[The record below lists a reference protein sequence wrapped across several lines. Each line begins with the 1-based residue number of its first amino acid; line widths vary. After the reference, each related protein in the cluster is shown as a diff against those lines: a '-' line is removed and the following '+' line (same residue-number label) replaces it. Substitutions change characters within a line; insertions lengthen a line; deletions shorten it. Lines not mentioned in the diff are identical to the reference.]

1 MQKFARAQ
9 VGKSFNKGGM
19 YRASLPLLWRGSDG
33 EQRNGTWFCSELTAA
48 ILQAGGLIS
57 QYNPGSISPNFL
69 LDLCVAQEGLRAS
82 LTANRYK
89 LCANQQTLVASMNR
103 GLKR

>member
-48 ILQAGGLIS
+48 I
-57 QYNPGSISPNFL
+57 
-69 LDLCVAQEGLRAS
+69 
-82 LTANRYK
+82 
-89 LCANQQTLVASMNR
+89 
-103 GLKR
+103 